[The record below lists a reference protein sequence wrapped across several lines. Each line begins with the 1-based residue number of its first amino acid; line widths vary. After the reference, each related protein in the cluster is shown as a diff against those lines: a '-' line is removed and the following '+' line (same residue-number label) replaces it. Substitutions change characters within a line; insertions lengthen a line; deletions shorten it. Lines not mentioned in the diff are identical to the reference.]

1 MGIICICPNGHRTK
15 LKDRFSG
22 LRVRCPQC
30 GEKFRVDPYDHQ
42 TREQTSSISPPPPSD
57 CQVEFDS
64 PFSDDGLNSR
74 HLAAQPNA
82 TVKQSVETIPSIL
95 DEDPS
100 QLWRVAPPGGEPSNA
115 MEGSELLAL
124 LSSSKI
130 NANVYVWRTDWAEWK
145 PVANVFPD
153 FFGK

>member
-1 MGIICICPNGHRTK
+1 MAKSLESPLTITRRENRQ
-15 LKDRFSG
+15 R
-22 LRVRCPQC
+22 
-30 GEKFRVDPYDHQ
+30 PYRHLLHL
-42 TREQTSSISPPPPSD
+42 TS
-57 CQVEFDS
+57 QVEFDS